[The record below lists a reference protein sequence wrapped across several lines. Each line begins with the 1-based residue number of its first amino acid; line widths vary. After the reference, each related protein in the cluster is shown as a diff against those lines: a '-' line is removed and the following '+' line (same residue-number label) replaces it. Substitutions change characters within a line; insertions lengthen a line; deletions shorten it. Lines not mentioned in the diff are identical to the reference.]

1 MLFPG
6 SADIARRF
14 QVGVIELDAGAANM
28 VNGVTVTPFLM
39 KHACGAP
46 PFALRLE
53 CDGKSLAYTGDTE
66 WVDALIPAA
75 READLFIA
83 EAYFWER
90 KVKYHLDW
98 VTLKSH
104 LGEIRAKNTADG
116 VTREQRDVLSESRMR
131 EICMSGSM
139 PSDPDAYERGYAWPL
154 HRGQRWGRP

>member
-1 MLFPG
+1 
-6 SADIARRF
+6 
-14 QVGVIELDAGAANM
+14 
-28 VNGVTVTPFLM
+28 M

-66 WVDALIPAA
+66 WVDALISAA

-104 LGEIRAKNTADG
+104 LGEIRAKRVILTH
-116 VTREQRDVLSESRMR
+116 
-131 EICMSGSM
+131 MSGDMLSR
-139 PSDPDAYERGYAWPL
+139 PIEEGGGVASDGMVIEF
-154 HRGQRWGRP
+154 

>member
-1 MLFPG
+1 
-6 SADIARRF
+6 
-14 QVGVIELDAGAANM
+14 
-28 VNGVTVTPFLM
+28 M

-98 VTLKSH
+98 LTLKSH
-104 LGEIRAKNTADG
+104 LGEIRAN
-116 VTREQRDVLSESRMR
+116 
-131 EICMSGSM
+131 CGSV
-139 PSDPDAYERGYAWPL
+139 DPVPAASAWFQ
-154 HRGQRWGRP
+154 HRAA

>member
-1 MLFPG
+1 MLAALHRSR
-6 SADIARRF
+6 SAWNVTANRSPTPAIRNGWTRLYRRAR
-14 QVGVIELDAGAANM
+14 
-28 VNGVTVTPFLM
+28 
-39 KHACGAP
+39 K
-46 PFALRLE
+46 
-53 CDGKSLAYTGDTE
+53 
-66 WVDALIPAA
+66 
-75 READLFIA
+75 ADLFIA